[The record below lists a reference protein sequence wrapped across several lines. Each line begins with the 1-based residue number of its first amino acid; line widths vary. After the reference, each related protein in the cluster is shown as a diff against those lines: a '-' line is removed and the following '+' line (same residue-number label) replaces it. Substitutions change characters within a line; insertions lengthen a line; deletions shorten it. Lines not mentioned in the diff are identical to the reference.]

1 MRATARRHRADVR
14 LKAMPMRCDAPAA
27 SRHMGPMISDTA
39 WLESAGKRNFGQ
51 LPLILLQLVLATT
64 QSVGLRTSA
73 VGTSVAAGVP
83 MQKLIAREGP

>member
-1 MRATARRHRADVR
+1 
-14 LKAMPMRCDAPAA
+14 MPMRCDARAV
-27 SRHMGPMISDTA
+27 SGHLGPMISDTA
-39 WLESAGKRNFGQ
+39 WLKSAGKRNFGQ

-83 MQKLIAREGP
+83 TQKLIAREGP